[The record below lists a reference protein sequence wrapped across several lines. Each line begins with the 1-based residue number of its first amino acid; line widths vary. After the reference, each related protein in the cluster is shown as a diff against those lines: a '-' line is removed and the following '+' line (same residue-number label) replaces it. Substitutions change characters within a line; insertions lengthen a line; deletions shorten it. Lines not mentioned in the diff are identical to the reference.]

1 MDKFRIKKVV
11 SKSSNEP
18 NEPVDNNNSVDIL
31 NNRDEFSNQTSE
43 ENRLYDKIHLTVSDS
58 GSIRLNDKLP
68 KNAQLLYLLYDLRG
82 MDPFLDV
89 IFADPTQEYLNRVR
103 SKLDIN
109 DTTREIVRKHLH
121 YSLYHHL
128 LTYDYRLLQSIA
140 INLSQ
145 QKSQRIDQA
154 ACQ

>member
-1 MDKFRIKKVV
+1 MNKFAIKKLR
-11 SKSSNEP
+11 
-18 NEPVDNNNSVDIL
+18 NNKQAQQEHQECSTDFL
-31 NNRDEFSNQTSE
+31 NNKDEFSNQTSE

-109 DTTREIVRKHLH
+109 DTTKEIVRKNLH

-145 QKSQRIDQA
+145 QKSQRTDQA

>member
-1 MDKFRIKKVV
+1 MNKFVIKRL
-11 SKSSNEP
+11 
-18 NEPVDNNNSVDIL
+18 NNNHQQAQQQQQDCCTDFLDNKS
-31 NNRDEFSNQTSE
+31 EFNNQTSE
-43 ENRLYDKIHLTVSDS
+43 ENNIYDKIHLTVSDS

-109 DTTREIVRKHLH
+109 DTTKEIVRKNLH

-128 LTYDYRLLQSIA
+128 LTYDYKTLQSVA
-140 INLSQ
+140 IDLSQ
-145 QKSQRIDQA
+145 QKSQRTDQA

>member
-1 MDKFRIKKVV
+1 MNKFAIKKLR
-11 SKSSNEP
+11 
-18 NEPVDNNNSVDIL
+18 NNKQTQQEQQECSTDFL

-43 ENRLYDKIHLTVSDS
+43 ENRLYNKIHLTVSDL

>member
-1 MDKFRIKKVV
+1 MNKFVIKRL
-11 SKSSNEP
+11 
-18 NEPVDNNNSVDIL
+18 NNNHQQAQQQQQDCCTDFLDNKS
-31 NNRDEFSNQTSE
+31 EFNNQTSE
-43 ENRLYDKIHLTVSDS
+43 ENNIYDKIHLTVSDS

-109 DTTREIVRKHLH
+109 DTTKEIVRKNLH

-128 LTYDYRLLQSIA
+128 LTYDYRTLKSMA
-140 INLSQ
+140 IDLSQ
-145 QKSQRIDQA
+145 RKSQRIDQDT
-154 ACQ
+154 CQ